1 MIQLILFLGLGV
13 GLLVLLYLLARR
25 SDPKAEGGAQALLQA
40 RHAVNSLR
48 AGLLPVELV
57 ERVFA
62 QDDMDFVMSNSGK
75 RVHEL
80 FRRERKKIALSWV
93 TQLRTQILNLKEFH
107 SGQSR
112 LYAGLDLRNEMA
124 LALNFASLL
133 VLCRVLQ
140 CVFYIRGPYAARRVV
155 RPAIAAAG
163 KVCEV
168 SERSLAFLTPG
179 GHDVFRGSAGRHAAV

>member
-1 MIQLILFLGLGV
+1 MIAMIFFIVVGA
-13 GLLVLLYLLARR
+13 GLLVLLYFFAVRT
-25 SDPKAEGGAQALLQA
+25 DPKAEGGAQALLEA
-40 RHAVNSLR
+40 RHAVTTLR

-62 QDDMDFVMSNSGK
+62 RDDMDFVMSNSGK
-75 RVHEL
+75 RVQEL
-80 FRRERKKIALSWV
+80 FRHERKKIALSWV
-93 TQLRTQILNLKEFH
+93 AELRSQILNLKEFH

-155 RPAIAAAG
+155 GPAIAAAG

-179 GHDVFRGSAGRHAAV
+179 GQDAFRSSTGRHAPV